1 MRFEGRKKTNEGQRK
16 VSSRSSSLS
25 LLIFLL
31 CLSRRGEKKE
41 RKGSTRRMRSKRAQ
55 AVAATTTATTTKK
68 ERQKKTKNLKTLPS
82 HLVHRNDVAEAHP
95 QVSAHHLV
103 DADARL
109 VAGVVGQHDAD
120 GVLALF
126 SLQEDRVAAEE
137 LEGLHGLEGEGDDA
151 VRGSHFFARG

>member
-1 MRFEGRKKTNEGQRK
+1 MRFEGRKKTSEGQRK

-31 CLSRRGEKKE
+31 CLSRRREKKE

-109 VAGVVGQHDAD
+109 VAGVVGRP
-120 GVLALF
+120 LAHLVAR
-126 SLQEDRVAAEE
+126 LHAALVAVAAGTPP
-137 LEGLHGLEGEGDDA
+137 LLQRHSLAIG
-151 VRGSHFFARG
+151 VVQSR

>member
-1 MRFEGRKKTNEGQRK
+1 
-16 VSSRSSSLS
+16 
-25 LLIFLL
+25 
-31 CLSRRGEKKE
+31 
-41 RKGSTRRMRSKRAQ
+41 MRSKRAQ

-109 VAGVVGQHDAD
+109 FAGVVGQHDAD

>member
-1 MRFEGRKKTNEGQRK
+1 M
-16 VSSRSSSLS
+16 
-25 LLIFLL
+25 
-31 CLSRRGEKKE
+31 
-41 RKGSTRRMRSKRAQ
+41 
-55 AVAATTTATTTKK
+55 
-68 ERQKKTKNLKTLPS
+68 
-82 HLVHRNDVAEAHP
+82 HRNDVAEAHP

-109 VAGVVGQHDAD
+109 FAGVVGQHDAD